1 VIEVRSWAWCLE
13 VLVDFNREISVVREV
28 LFSMR
33 GVVDVAKMSVRY
45 WVLPSLEQ
53 ILIAS

>member
-1 VIEVRSWAWCLE
+1 MIEVRSWAWCLE
-13 VLVDFNREISVVREV
+13 VLVDFNREISAVREV

-53 ILIAS
+53 ILIAR